1 MNGWILANIRGS
13 NTTAV
18 YYVILKKH
26 HKIQTHINH
35 SGQKHYMLT
44 IFAPLD
50 LTTAILPFLDGEN
63 QRTILLRQKHHLL
76 NSYISLGTEN
86 TGS

>member
-50 LTTAILPFLDGEN
+50 LTRSILTFLGGEKHSPPA
-63 QRTILLRQKHHLL
+63 KHHLL
-76 NSYISLGTEN
+76 NSDISLGTEN